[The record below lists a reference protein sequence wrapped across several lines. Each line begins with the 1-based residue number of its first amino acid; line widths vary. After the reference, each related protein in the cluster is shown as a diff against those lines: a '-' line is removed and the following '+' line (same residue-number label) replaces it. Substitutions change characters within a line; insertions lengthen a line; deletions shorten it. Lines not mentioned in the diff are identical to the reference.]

1 MRTLLRYATLGTIA
15 FLANF
20 AWEYSHL
27 PLLYTSYEKLGHGT
41 ALIVWASAGD
51 VMYTFL
57 VVLFV
62 ALCKRNEVWFQKA
75 HTPEYILLGILGFA
89 TALYVEYKALA
100 LHRWAYTTAMPTLFG
115 VGLSPML
122 QLTLLIPLSV
132 YVTKR
137 LTR

>member
-1 MRTLLRYATLGTIA
+1 MRTLLNYATLGAIA
-15 FLANF
+15 FLANV

-27 PLLYTSYEKLGHGT
+27 PLYTSYEHLGHGT
-41 ALIVWASAGD
+41 ALVLWASAGD

-62 ALCKRNEVWFQKA
+62 AICKRNELWFQKA
-75 HTPEYILLGILGFA
+75 NMPEYILLGILGLA
-89 TALYVEYKALA
+89 TALFVEYKALA

-132 YVTKR
+132 YAAR
-137 LTR
+137 QLTR